1 MKFTHSA
8 PELTPFYPWV
18 CLHHPVSVRNLIL
31 RCLTGSHMTILSNYR
46 VRLYVNID
54 IADSISFYFN
64 FGKGHYFVPRLKQH
78 FFDKARFFKNEYT
91 KSCHSWLKRE
101 RGRHLRSPLTSRFAP
116 MDLSYPDDSCPGS
129 DVSHPGSDVSHPP
142 SISSYPTLWSI
153 RTQQIMTQNV

>member
-18 CLHHPVSVRNLIL
+18 CLHHPFSVRNLIL

-78 FFDKARFFKNEYT
+78 FFDKARFFKTNRLNPAIVD
-91 KSCHSWLKRE
+91 WRE
-101 RGRHLRSPLTSRFAP
+101 REVDTCAPLISRFVP
-116 MDLSYPDDSCPGS
+116 MDLSYPDDSC
-129 DVSHPGSDVSHPP
+129 PGSDVSHPP